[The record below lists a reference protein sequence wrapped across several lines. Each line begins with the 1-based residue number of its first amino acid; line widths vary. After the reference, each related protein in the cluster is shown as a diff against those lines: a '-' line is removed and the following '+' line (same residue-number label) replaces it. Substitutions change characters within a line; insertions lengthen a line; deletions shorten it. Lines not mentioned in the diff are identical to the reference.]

1 MLHIG
6 TVENRQDPLKLGR
19 CQVRIVGLH
28 THDKIKLPTADLPWA
43 IPVQPI
49 TSAAISG
56 IGVSPVGPV
65 EGSWVIIMF
74 NDEGKQMP
82 IMLGTIGG
90 IPQENTQFGRDN
102 DQIAVK
108 IAGQVQT
115 TNGVQSI
122 SETATGARL
131 KRAPEYTIT
140 QDAIDLYRKYDNV
153 SVEVAEANL
162 EFTIGILQNTVRGVL
177 TQSMFDALVLVEFDI
192 GEAAFQASS
201 ILKSINAG
209 KYLDA
214 AAGIANIDNLAKRAD
229 QRELFLKDGVPNE
242 AGEITSSATDESRYT
257 EGFRDPNGK
266 YPLYFSE
273 PDTNR
278 LARHEEITKTI
289 VYKKEA
295 SLDKNVQGPQGQTW
309 NQSPI
314 PYNAIYPFNHVTQT
328 ESGHVVEFDDTPNS
342 ERIHIYHRS
351 GTFNEI
357 DANGT
362 QVNRIVGD
370 GYEIIERNGY
380 VHVQGNAN
388 VTVEGSKNV
397 LIKNALNID
406 VEGSTNINVYNDVNL
421 NVSGSLN
428 ASVKESFKVKARD
441 IKLEA
446 ADIDVRSTGPLN
458 IQAAGA
464 TNMLSGG
471 NTFIEAPQV
480 RLAEGARGA
489 ELSGLTTPDN
499 RKETNEVNLDQL
511 NVITRGAEAA
521 AQYETPDEGDSTAYQ
536 QQIVE
541 DGSVKKEELNT
552 GTEQAAATP
561 TQNAKAPVAA
571 SCNLVYNTNS
581 FDSSFRLSTNYT
593 LGALTKLGTRM
604 PIPQFGLSPQ
614 DIVCNLK
621 GLCENVLEEY
631 YKLYPNLIITSGFR
645 RPGDVPNSSKT
656 SQHYLGTAVD
666 IVIPTLD
673 RKGHYEA
680 IQKFQQLVPFDQL
693 ILEYS
698 GSKTVWIH
706 TSFKYDTPRKQIFT
720 MRDHRRVGNI
730 GQFILVQ

>member
-43 IPVQPI
+43 MPVQPI

-56 IGVSPVGPV
+56 IGVSPVGAV

-153 SVEVAEANL
+153 AVEVAEANL

-192 GEAAFQASS
+192 GEAAFQSSS
-201 ILKSINAG
+201 ILKSVNAG

-214 AAGIANIDNLAKRAD
+214 AAGIANIDNLAKRAE

-242 AGEITSSATDESRYT
+242 AGEITSSTTDESRYA

-295 SLDKNVQGPQGQTW
+295 SLDKNVRGPQGQTW

-314 PYNAIYPFNHVTQT
+314 PYNAIYPFNHVTQS

-342 ERIHIYHRS
+342 ERIHVYHRS

-380 VHVQGNAN
+380 VHVQGNVN

-428 ASVKESFKVKARD
+428 ASVKESFRVKARD

-480 RLAEGARGA
+480 RLAEGAQGA

-499 RKETNEVNLDQL
+499 RKETNEVNLDSL

-521 AQYETPDEGDSTAYQ
+521 AQYETPDEGDSTTYQ

-706 TSFKYDTPRKQIFT
+706 TSFKYDAPKKQIFT